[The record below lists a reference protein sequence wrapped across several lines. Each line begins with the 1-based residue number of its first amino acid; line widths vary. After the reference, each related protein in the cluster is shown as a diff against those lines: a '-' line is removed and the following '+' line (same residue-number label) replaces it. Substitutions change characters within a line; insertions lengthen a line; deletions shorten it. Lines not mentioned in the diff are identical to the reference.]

1 MTLSPKQLGL
11 GIRRISKTLR
21 NSINEEPTETEM
33 QTLRDIEGEVMI
45 EASEKQFIELKSP
58 GDEQFC
64 DALPMTS
71 VKYFCKSSDSENNLS
86 QNSVTTQQTN
96 QSQNSVTTQQT
107 NQSQNSVATQQTKES
122 KTYKDQTATHTQ
134 IAESRDLTIVALH
147 CLLEHDTYKSA
158 VARSKNKS
166 HKILTSRE
174 EELEK
179 KTKYSK
185 FLTWSKEYFPK
196 GWALRDIQRP
206 MGQGFDQREWSS
218 QINNENFCWLPIA
231 REAFY
236 DNKENQAAQI
246 RDLLLSNVN
255 REWKKPPLKLIPP
268 TTRELAKT
276 VSKTAEAENRKN
288 KKNDKQNKKNEE

>member
-1 MTLSPKQLGL
+1 MLS
-11 GIRRISKTLR
+11 
-21 NSINEEPTETEM
+21 
-33 QTLRDIEGEVMI
+33 
-45 EASEKQFIELKSP
+45 
-58 GDEQFC
+58 DEQYC

-96 QSQNSVTTQQT
+96 QSQNSATTQQT
-107 NQSQNSVATQQTKES
+107 NQSQNSVATQQTKEP

-174 EELEK
+174 VELEK
-179 KTKYSK
+179 KNKYSK
-185 FLTWSKEYFPK
+185 LLAWSKEYFPK
-196 GWALRDIQRP
+196 GWALRDIQKP
-206 MGQGFDQREWSS
+206 MGQGFDQREWSF
-218 QINNENFCWLPIA
+218 QIEENENFCWLPIV
-231 REAFY
+231 REAFF

-246 RDLLLSNVN
+246 RDILLGNVK
-255 REWKKPPLKLIPP
+255 RVFKKLPLTLILP